1 MTFWLPQAEAVLA
14 QICELLQ
21 RQGRVSYWALQRRFD
36 RSDNDLKGL
45 KVELI
50 EVQDLATDQDGKMLV
65 WTGGAR
71 MAPAPVAP
79 AGKIL
84 GVVGGHEPEL
94 AVAAPGQ
101 ACRSPRPA
109 GADYGWFTEG
119 FDTADLQEA
128 RALLVELSC

>member
-1 MTFWLPQAEAVLA
+1 LEFA
-14 QICELLQ
+14 QHLRHRRDDSHL
-21 RQGRVSYWALQRRFD
+21 LQRRFD
-36 RSDNDLKGL
+36 LSDNDLKGL

-50 EVQDLATDQDGKMLV
+50 EVQDLATDQDRKMLV

-71 MAPAPVAP
+71 MTPAPVAP

-84 GVVGGHEPEL
+84 GAAGGHEPEL

-101 ACRSPRPA
+101 ACRGPRPA
-109 GADYGWFTEG
+109 GADYDWFTEG

-128 RALLVELSC
+128 KALLAALT